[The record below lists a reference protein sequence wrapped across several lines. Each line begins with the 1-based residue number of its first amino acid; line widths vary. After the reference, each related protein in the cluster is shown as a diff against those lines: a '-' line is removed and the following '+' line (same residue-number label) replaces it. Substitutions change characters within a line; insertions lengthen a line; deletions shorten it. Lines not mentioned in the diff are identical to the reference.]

1 MLSDE
6 RYEGLMKV
14 VELVPRERFEMNSG
28 TRRLR
33 PSSRHRVSGRTLK
46 KSLGQREELMSNE
59 DSAGIACHSVAR
71 HGIFDLSMKNV
82 IVPAMLESSNGCADE
97 ASARDAVGCR
107 TRCPAQPGNLPGCD
121 VK

>member
-59 DSAGIACHSVAR
+59 ESAGIAWHSVAR
-71 HGIFDLSMKNV
+71 HKIFDLTMKNV
-82 IVPAMLESSNGCADE
+82 IAPAMSESSNGCAVE
-97 ASARDAVGCR
+97 ASAGAAVGCR
-107 TRCPAQPGNLPGCD
+107 PAVDPYPASCSA
-121 VK
+121 VT